1 MAVADTL
8 TSADAVTA
16 VPQPGDVIADK
27 YLVESV
33 VASGGMG
40 TVLAAKHLQLGQSI
54 AIKVV
59 RADESKREEA
69 IARFLR
75 EGRAA
80 ASLESDHVV
89 RIHDLGTLEHGT
101 VFMVMELLRGQDLA
115 HHLGDHGA
123 LPIEEAA
130 EYVLQA
136 CDAIAEAHSRGIV
149 HRDLKPSNLY
159 LTHRSDGQPLIK
171 VLDFGIS
178 KSVRQGDDPAF
189 QANLTSTRSVM
200 GSPAYMSP
208 EQVRDA
214 KKVDHR
220 TDIWSLGVIL
230 YELLAG
236 QPAFE
241 GDTLPGVCAAIAAD
255 APRPLRAARPDVPP
269 ELEAIVVRCLEK
281 DPNRRFQT
289 VRELVEALAAFAPQ
303 RRTSTVVVVPSPD
316 SSLPV
321 PRVPSGDLE
330 PTLRPAELGSA
341 EPPAPQS
348 AQPDV
353 KIVTGRSSVD
363 EAASTLVSP
372 QSTPRRPVPAARASG
387 KWSLA
392 AAGALAAVAA
402 IAWVLWPNHRATST
416 APEASAAPAPRQTS
430 FTLLVESTPSAAEI
444 YDDDWRL
451 GETPMLLTV
460 ERASVAGRPRLFV
473 LRHPGY
479 EPYSI
484 VQGDSDANVRV
495 MAALVPA
502 VPVPGASV
510 APPGPRVPP
519 PTKAAEPK
527 RAVPAASGAPAM
539 APDIRMNR

>member
-1 MAVADTL
+1 MAAADTL
-8 TSADAVTA
+8 TTADAATG

-40 TVLAAKHLQLGQSI
+40 TVLAAKHLQLGQSV

-101 VFMVMELLRGQDLA
+101 VFMVMELLRGRDLA
-115 HHLGDHGA
+115 HHLGEHGA

-136 CDAIAEAHSRGIV
+136 CEAIAEAHSRGIV

-236 QPAFE
+236 QPAFD

-255 APRPLRAARPDVPP
+255 TPKPLRAARPDVPP

-281 DPNRRFQT
+281 DPDRRFQT
-289 VRELVEALAAFAPQ
+289 VREFVASLAAFAP
-303 RRTSTVVVVPSPD
+303 RHGADTVVVLPSAD
-316 SSLPV
+316 LPV

-330 PTLRPAELGSA
+330 PTLRPAELGSQGPTAPKPA
-341 EPPAPQS
+341 E
-348 AQPDV
+348 PDV
-353 KIVTGRSSVD
+353 KIITGRSSVD

-372 QSTPRRPVPAARASG
+372 QSAPRRFVPAPRARWG
-387 KWSLA
+387 VKGTLLLA
-392 AAGALAAVAA
+392 GGLAAVAA
-402 IAWVLWPNHRATST
+402 SVWALWPNHRAMST
-416 APEASAAPAPRQTS
+416 APEASVGPAPRLAS

-444 YDDDWRL
+444 YDNDRRL
-451 GETPMLLTV
+451 GETPMLLAI

-484 VQGDSDANVRV
+484 VQGDSEANVRV

-502 VPVPGASV
+502 VPVAAASV
-510 APPGPRVPP
+510 ATPPPRVQTPAR
-519 PTKAAEPK
+519 TTEPK
-527 RAVPAASGAPAM
+527 RAVPSASGAPVM